1 MRIWQILAG
10 WGTIFLCTIPVSAQ
24 THDLVEAVR
33 RGDCHRLELALNL
46 KGELRVNREGK
57 TVSIPIVANAA
68 HRFAERVL
76 EVAPSGMP
84 GKVARHYD
92 LAKAEVRIEGQPM
105 TRMIRDDRRLIVA
118 QRMRD
123 QFLAYSPAGPMTRD
137 EMEVVSQHFDTLS
150 LPGLLPQRSC
160 AVGDSWKVGN
170 EVVQAL
176 AQFEALISNE
186 ITAKLERVADGFA
199 EVAIGGKATGIELG
213 ALVKVTVSASARY
226 EVLTKKL
233 VRVEWIQRD
242 ERDQGPASPAAT
254 IEATTIVQRTAIDL
268 PLTLQDSA
276 LESVPPGFNVPEALT
291 LVYHRDP
298 HGRYDVAVSRD
309 WQLVAQTDQHLVLR
323 LIEQGD
329 LVCQAT
335 ITPWTKA
342 DPGKH
347 LSADEFREIMSQAP
361 GWQLEEILEA
371 GEIPADKGRW
381 IYRISARGTV
391 ENTKV
396 VQTFYLVAQAS
407 GEQVIVTFTMKPSQV
422 GKLGSRDFTLVGSI
436 GFPKS

>member
-1 MRIWQILAG
+1 MKSWRILVG
-10 WGTIFLCTIPVSAQ
+10 WGVVFLGAANAQ
-24 THDLVEAVR
+24 AQSHDLVETAR
-33 RGDCHRLELALNL
+33 RGDCHRIDLTLNL

-57 TVSIPIVANAA
+57 TVAIPIVAGAA
-68 HRFAERVL
+68 HRFTERVL
-76 EVAPSGMP
+76 EVASSGMP
-84 GKVARHYD
+84 TKVARHYD
-92 LAKAEVRIEGQPM
+92 VAKAEVRIEGQPM
-105 TRMIRDDRRLIVA
+105 SRMIRDDRRLIVA
-118 QRMRD
+118 QRLRD
-123 QFLAYSPAGPMTRD
+123 QFLTYSPAGPMTRD
-137 EMEVVSQHFDTLS
+137 ELEVVSQHFDTLS

-170 EVVQAL
+170 DVVQAL

-199 EVAIGGKATGIELG
+199 EISMGGKATGIELG

-226 EVLTKKL
+226 EVLAKKL

-254 IEATTIVQRTAIDL
+254 IEATTIVQRTAVDL
-268 PLTLQDSA
+268 PATLHDSA
-276 LESVPPGFNVPEALT
+276 LESVPPGFDVPDALK

-298 HGRYDVAVSRD
+298 HDRYDVAVSRD

-347 LSADEFREIMSQAP
+347 LSSDEFREIMSQAP
-361 GWQLEEILEA
+361 GWQFEEILEA
-371 GEIPADKGRW
+371 GEIPADNGRW
-381 IYRISARGTV
+381 MYRISARGTI

-396 VQTFYLVAQAS
+396 VQTFYLVAHS
-407 GEQVIVTFTMKPSQV
+407 TGEQVIVTFTMKPSQV
-422 GKLGSRDFTLVGSI
+422 GKLGSRDLTLVGSI
-436 GFPKS
+436 GLPK